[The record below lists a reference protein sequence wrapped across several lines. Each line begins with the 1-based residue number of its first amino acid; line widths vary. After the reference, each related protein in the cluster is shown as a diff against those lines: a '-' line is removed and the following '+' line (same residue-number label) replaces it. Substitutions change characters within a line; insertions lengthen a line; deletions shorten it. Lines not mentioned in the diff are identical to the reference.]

1 MHYAPPPLLQ
11 PFSNKPGGRQA
22 GRTLEFLIA
31 KIRAKRHANPP
42 QFVALSATLSPMAA
56 KTMSDWLQA
65 TLYVAPPTVRPVPLV
80 EHVLTS
86 KGMCVVKVRR
96 FGGGGVLW
104 WDRQSCG
111 DVVAGLTT
119 TIITT
124 TA

>member
-1 MHYAPPPLLQ
+1 
-11 PFSNKPGGRQA
+11 
-22 GRTLEFLIA
+22 
-31 KIRAKRHANPP
+31 
-42 QFVALSATLSPMAA
+42 MAA

-96 FGGGGVLW
+96 FGGGVLW
-104 WDRQSCG
+104 WERQSCG

-119 TIITT
+119 TTITT